1 MRNRFNCEEREHDK
15 LEDRPPHFSSS
26 SNNKNSFISSN
37 CFKNN
42 VKTMKSSPSGQDVSS
57 PTAGV
62 HFISPS
68 ERRREDN
75 SSSNVG
81 FFIKRRWRCIFGVLS
96 ALLMATAV
104 ILGSFIVFM
113 ILMSEAKR
121 RAKTEETQYLKGLVD
136 TINNASDVRWKA
148 RFNPFGIRV
157 QDFSHK
163 SLKNLTAIKEYV
175 AHLERFFD
183 SPRMKEHLKELED
196 FPDSKLPRHFDA
208 REKWS
213 LCPSI
218 HQIPNQGG
226 CGSCYAVAAMTVA
239 ADRTCILSNGTKK
252 SQLSALDV
260 IECCSVCGNC
270 FGGDPLKAMVYWALE
285 GVVTG
290 GPDGC
295 HPYTVN
301 AECGTPCSPQIYG
314 IEQQKRFCRRD
325 KCQPGYYRNINY
337 EEDKQKGS
345 IAYTLFPRKM
355 SIDQAGNKRVMLPSV
370 IGHFNKTL
378 KGNLDR
384 DKIRNIIR
392 KELITVGPTTLALPL
407 TEEFLHYDSG
417 IFHPY
422 PEKDFENRIIYWHVV
437 RLIGWGHDEGDRL
450 YWIAA
455 NSFGEQWGENGH
467 FKVDTS
473 LLENFGLEYEAGL

>member
-1 MRNRFNCEEREHDK
+1 
-15 LEDRPPHFSSS
+15 
-26 SNNKNSFISSN
+26 
-37 CFKNN
+37 
-42 VKTMKSSPSGQDVSS
+42 MKSSPSGQDVSS

-175 AHLERFFD
+175 AHLER
-183 SPRMKEHLKELED
+183 ELED

-226 CGSCYAVAAMTVA
+226 CGS
-239 ADRTCILSNGTKK
+239 S
-252 SQLSALDV
+252 LDV

-301 AECGTPCSPQIYG
+301 AECGTPCS
-314 IEQQKRFCRRD
+314 R
-325 KCQPGYYRNINY
+325 
-337 EEDKQKGS
+337 
-345 IAYTLFPRKM
+345 M
-355 SIDQAGNKRVMLPSV
+355 
-370 IGHFNKTL
+370 
-378 KGNLDR
+378 
-384 DKIRNIIR
+384 
-392 KELITVGPTTLALPL
+392 
-407 TEEFLHYDSG
+407 
-417 IFHPY
+417 
-422 PEKDFENRIIYWHVV
+422 
-437 RLIGWGHDEGDRL
+437 
-450 YWIAA
+450 
-455 NSFGEQWGENGH
+455 
-467 FKVDTS
+467 
-473 LLENFGLEYEAGL
+473 